1 MGYTEESLVSELSQ
15 EGLENRCIF
24 ITGGNS
30 GFGYTAARIL
40 LKAKAE
46 VIIGCRSL
54 EHAETACEKLKQESG
69 SDRISYL
76 LVDLTDPDSI
86 RNCVEEI
93 RSKQLHIQVLVNNA
107 GVSMVHTYI
116 EAKTGIE
123 LTCQT
128 NYIGVVEL
136 TDRLI
141 PLLLQEE
148 NPRCVF
154 VSSYTYAK
162 NPVKRVKSGVYYG
175 EANDLMT
182 EKDDH
187 PHVNQESVSNETK
200 ESAGDETQ
208 QNPPHT
214 TTPTATVQIDPNRLW
229 VRRDEYKRFASYF
242 RSKYIVTSYA
252 LYLSRHQPSLKT
264 VICDPGVAATNIAR
278 ELGFIGKLYA
288 LPFFQLFAP
297 TAKGACTIA
306 FAAGSGK
313 VAAMESGVM
322 LKNCRR
328 KELIRQIR
336 DVKEQEAIRKVTMD
350 VIQ

>member
-1 MGYTEESLVSELSQ
+1 M
-15 EGLENRCIF
+15 
-24 ITGGNS
+24 
-30 GFGYTAARIL
+30 L
-40 LKAKAE
+40 L
-46 VIIGCRSL
+46 I
-54 EHAETACEKLKQESG
+54 
-69 SDRISYL
+69 DR
-76 LVDLTDPDSI
+76 
-86 RNCVEEI
+86 R
-93 RSKQLHIQVLVNNA
+93 
-107 GVSMVHTYI
+107 
-116 EAKTGIE
+116 
-123 LTCQT
+123 
-128 NYIGVVEL
+128 
-136 TDRLI
+136 
-141 PLLLQEE
+141 QEE

-175 EANDLMT
+175 EANDLIT

-350 VIQ
+350 VIQSIECCVCLCGLLVVLLSHHSHFVSSFSSLEYLYQQTNQLQNLTTERFPQPANRYCALSPNTRLW